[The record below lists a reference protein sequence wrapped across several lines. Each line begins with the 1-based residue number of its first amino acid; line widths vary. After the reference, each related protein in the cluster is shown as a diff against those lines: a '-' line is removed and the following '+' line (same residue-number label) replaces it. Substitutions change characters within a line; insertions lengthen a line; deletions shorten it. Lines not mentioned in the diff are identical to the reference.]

1 MKPEG
6 AEGAVVRR
14 RGWAGVIV
22 SFLVLCA
29 LWLWCERGGSSLI
42 RIVASGDAIK
52 VSLDGRLIVEGR
64 EAGLARDGGIG
75 VWYDRESYWG
85 FPVAQTLESAR
96 VTDNTSHAVLL
107 AQDFRKPLSDAWAE
121 RPGSCAPSG
130 EGLRCNRARAVRLC
144 TGPRDW
150 KDYTLELRVRNPT
163 AMEVAVRYR
172 DPANHAV
179 FFLRPFRELDA
190 GITFVTG
197 GTRKNIAGEKPY
209 YSVRAEAKNILL
221 LFLHWFPWCALAVVA
236 LAAVG
241 RLIGFVAAHLKVP
254 RGAFELLFLY
264 VLFVGGFV
272 YLSWITR
279 SLLDGIPH
287 VQDSVV
293 YNFQA
298 RTLARGALYSPAP
311 PNLPSFGFDFLIVK
325 DGKWFG
331 QYPWGHPFLLMFG
344 HLVHRPWIIP
354 PLVGASVLVLIYL
367 IARELFSRETAV
379 VAALLAFFSPFFQVT
394 ASNFMSHNSAS
405 FYLALGVLFLVK
417 APRAAGPSRQAL
429 YGFLSGV
436 ALGALFNTR
445 PLHAIPALALT
456 GGMFLYY
463 TVARRVRLRA
473 LFAFSAGALLLLAF
487 FLFGNYAVMGN
498 CFSIPYRLV
507 GNDAS
512 FFGAKNPL
520 GLGLSHYYTSL
531 TLFVMVV
538 FGWPPVYTSAF
549 FLAFVLL
556 AKKNV
561 ENVYLLILFAGV
573 TAANLFYT
581 LMASPGH
588 MYGPRFMYEV
598 FPMFVIMAAA
608 GWDSARRLVEDGI
621 AACAPSFPLRARML
635 SWLAHAAFLALP
647 AMLVLGTQQK
657 WLSRSG
663 GLFNFAFMP
672 PNIYGMKGFNYIS
685 GAMLQKVR
693 AQGIHHAVI
702 FVEDR
707 EPDWWYY
714 GALFTLNSPFLDSD
728 IIVARDRGDAGN
740 RKVIAAFPGRAL
752 YRVTVKRQEI
762 RNYE

>member
-1 MKPEG
+1 METG
-6 AEGAVVRR
+6 RADGTAARR
-14 RGWAGVIV
+14 WRWAGVAV

-42 RIVASGDAIK
+42 RIVASGDKIT
-52 VSLDGRLIVEGR
+52 VFLDGRLIVEGR
-64 EAGLARDGGIG
+64 DAGLPTEGGVG
-75 VWYDRESYWG
+75 VWYDREHHWG
-85 FPVAQTLESAR
+85 FPVPQTLQSAR
-96 VTDNTSHAVLL
+96 VTDNASHALL
-107 AQDFRKPLSDAWAE
+107 LTQDFRKPLSDAWAE

-130 EGLRCNRARAVRLC
+130 EGLRCDRARPVRLC
-144 TGPRDW
+144 TGSRDW

-179 FFLRPFRELDA
+179 FFLRPFRELDS

-197 GTRKNIAGEKPY
+197 GARRNIAGERPY
-209 YSVRAEAKNILL
+209 YAVTAEAKNILL
-221 LFLHWFPWCALAVVA
+221 VFLHWFPWCALAVVA
-236 LAAVG
+236 LAAAG
-241 RLIGFVAAHLKVP
+241 RLIGFVAAHFKVP

-264 VLFVGGFV
+264 VLFAGGFV

-311 PNLPSFGFDFLIVK
+311 PVPEAFGFDFLIVK

-344 HLVHRPWIIP
+344 HLLHRPWIIP

-367 IARELFSRETAV
+367 IARELFSRETA
-379 VAALLAFFSPFFQVT
+379 ALSALLALSSPFFQIN

-417 APRAAGPSRQAL
+417 APRAPRPSRQAL

-463 TVARRVRLRA
+463 VLARRVRLRA

-487 FLFGNYAVMGN
+487 FLYGNYAVMGN
-498 CFSIPYRLV
+498 AFDIPYRLV
-507 GNDAS
+507 GNDAG
-512 FFGAKNPL
+512 FFGDRNPL
-520 GLGLSHYYTSL
+520 GLALSHYYASL

-549 FLAFVLL
+549 FLAFVLC
-556 AKKNV
+556 AKKKA
-561 ENVYLLILFAGV
+561 ENVYLLLLLAGV
-573 TAANLFYT
+573 TGANLFYT

-598 FPMFVIMAAA
+598 FPLFVIMSAC
-608 GWDSARRLVEDGI
+608 GWDSARRLFEDGI
-621 AACAPSFPLRARML
+621 AACARSFPLRARVL
-635 SWLAHAAFLALP
+635 SWLAHAVFLALP
-647 AMLVLGTQQK
+647 AMLVFGAQQK
-657 WLSRSG
+657 WLSRSDA
-663 GLFNFAFMP
+663 LFDFAFMP

-685 GAMLQKVR
+685 GAMIEKVR
-693 AQGIHHAVI
+693 SQGIHHAVI

-728 IIVARDRGDAGN
+728 IIVARDRGDAEN
-740 RKVIAAFPGRAL
+740 RRVIAAFPGRAL
-752 YRVTVKRQEI
+752 YRAMVKRMEI
-762 RNYE
+762 RNYT